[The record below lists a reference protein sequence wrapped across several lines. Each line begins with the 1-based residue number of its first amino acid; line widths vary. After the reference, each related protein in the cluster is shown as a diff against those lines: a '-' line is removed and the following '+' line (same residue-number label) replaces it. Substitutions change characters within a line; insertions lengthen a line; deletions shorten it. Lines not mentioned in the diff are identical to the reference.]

1 MKKSFTILVDPPY
14 PCKKRVSPQPQS
26 RRGSRF
32 IFPNHKKPPRTSTFA
47 AVCEMFRI
55 AAPAAHHIFPLMDPL
70 PPLAE
75 QLLGAEINKIP
86 HTLVCGILVREAGLE
101 PARPEWTLEPESSE
115 SANSTTRAFAV
126 FRLLRY
132 IITDPRACQA
142 DFSFLR
148 LFFAFFLP
156 RNAALPRAPLH
167 EPHISCREGTDNEP
181 VRSRIHA
188 HSVDLDEEISKIG
201 SLLAKTADFGRGTR
215 T

>member
-1 MKKSFTILVDPPY
+1 MNSCSASEKDVRLTCFAFKIVVLRIKNPPFSRQKIWRQNGGKNLV
-14 PCKKRVSPQPQS
+14 
-26 RRGSRF
+26 SRF
-32 IFPNHKKPPRTSTFA
+32 SNAEKTEFLIKKNSSNS
-47 AVCEMFRI
+47 E
-55 AAPAAHHIFPLMDPL
+55 
-70 PPLAE
+70 E
-75 QLLGAEINKIP
+75 SEE
-86 HTLVCGILVREAGLE
+86 LVREAGLE

-132 IITDPRACQA
+132 IITDPPACQA

>member
-1 MKKSFTILVDPPY
+1 MFS
-14 PCKKRVSPQPQS
+14 RVSY
-26 RRGSRF
+26 
-32 IFPNHKKPPRTSTFA
+32 
-47 AVCEMFRI
+47 V
-55 AAPAAHHIFPLMDPL
+55 
-70 PPLAE
+70 
-75 QLLGAEINKIP
+75 
-86 HTLVCGILVREAGLE
+86 VREAGLE

-132 IITDPRACQA
+132 IITDPPACQA

-188 HSVDLDEEISKIG
+188 HSVDLDEETSKIG

>member
-1 MKKSFTILVDPPY
+1 MFS
-14 PCKKRVSPQPQS
+14 RVSY
-26 RRGSRF
+26 
-32 IFPNHKKPPRTSTFA
+32 
-47 AVCEMFRI
+47 V
-55 AAPAAHHIFPLMDPL
+55 
-70 PPLAE
+70 
-75 QLLGAEINKIP
+75 
-86 HTLVCGILVREAGLE
+86 VREAGLE

-132 IITDPRACQA
+132 IITDPPACQA

-156 RNAALPRAPLH
+156 RNAALPRTPLH
-167 EPHISCREGTDNEP
+167 EPHISCREGTD
-181 VRSRIHA
+181 
-188 HSVDLDEEISKIG
+188 SVDLDEEISKIG

>member
-1 MKKSFTILVDPPY
+1 MNSCSASEKDVRLTCFAFKIVVLRIKNPPFSQQKIWRQNGGKNLV
-14 PCKKRVSPQPQS
+14 
-26 RRGSRF
+26 SRF
-32 IFPNHKKPPRTSTFA
+32 SNAEKTEFLIKKNSSNS
-47 AVCEMFRI
+47 EE
-55 AAPAAHHIFPLMDPL
+55 L
-70 PPLAE
+70 E
-75 QLLGAEINKIP
+75 E
-86 HTLVCGILVREAGLE
+86 LVREAGLE

-132 IITDPRACQA
+132 IITDPPACQA

>member
-1 MKKSFTILVDPPY
+1 MNSCSASEKDVRLTCFAFKIVVLRIKNPPFSRQKIWRQNGGKNLV
-14 PCKKRVSPQPQS
+14 
-26 RRGSRF
+26 SRF
-32 IFPNHKKPPRTSTFA
+32 SNAEKTEFLIKKNSSNS
-47 AVCEMFRI
+47 E
-55 AAPAAHHIFPLMDPL
+55 
-70 PPLAE
+70 E
-75 QLLGAEINKIP
+75 SEE
-86 HTLVCGILVREAGLE
+86 LVREAGLE

-132 IITDPRACQA
+132 IITDPPACQA

-148 LFFAFFLP
+148 LFFVFFLP
-156 RNAALPRAPLH
+156 WNAALPRTPLH
-167 EPHISCREGTDNEP
+167 EPHISCKEGTDNEP

>member
-1 MKKSFTILVDPPY
+1 MNSCSASEKDVRLTCFAFKIVVLRIKNPPFSRQKIWRQNGGKNLV
-14 PCKKRVSPQPQS
+14 
-26 RRGSRF
+26 SRF
-32 IFPNHKKPPRTSTFA
+32 SNAEKTEFLIKKNSSNS
-47 AVCEMFRI
+47 E
-55 AAPAAHHIFPLMDPL
+55 
-70 PPLAE
+70 E
-75 QLLGAEINKIP
+75 SEE
-86 HTLVCGILVREAGLE
+86 LVREAGLE

-132 IITDPRACQA
+132 IITDPPACQA

-156 RNAALPRAPLH
+156 RNAALPRTPLH

-215 T
+215 N

>member
-1 MKKSFTILVDPPY
+1 MFS
-14 PCKKRVSPQPQS
+14 RVSY
-26 RRGSRF
+26 
-32 IFPNHKKPPRTSTFA
+32 
-47 AVCEMFRI
+47 V
-55 AAPAAHHIFPLMDPL
+55 
-70 PPLAE
+70 
-75 QLLGAEINKIP
+75 
-86 HTLVCGILVREAGLE
+86 VREAGLE

-115 SANSTTRAFAV
+115 SANSTTRASAV

-132 IITDPRACQA
+132 IITDPPACQA

-156 RNAALPRAPLH
+156 RNAALPRTPLH
-167 EPHISCREGTDNEP
+167 RPHISCREEADNEP

-188 HSVDLDEEISKIG
+188 HSVDLDEEINKIG

>member
-1 MKKSFTILVDPPY
+1 MTCFAFKIVVLRIKNPPFSQQKIWRQNGGKNLV
-14 PCKKRVSPQPQS
+14 
-26 RRGSRF
+26 SRF
-32 IFPNHKKPPRTSTFA
+32 SNAEKTEFLIKKNSSNS
-47 AVCEMFRI
+47 E
-55 AAPAAHHIFPLMDPL
+55 
-70 PPLAE
+70 E
-75 QLLGAEINKIP
+75 SEE
-86 HTLVCGILVREAGLE
+86 LVREAGLE

-132 IITDPRACQA
+132 IITDPPACQA

-167 EPHISCREGTDNEP
+167 KPHISCREGTDNEP

-188 HSVDLDEEISKIG
+188 HSVDLNERINKIG

>member
-1 MKKSFTILVDPPY
+1 MRSIRTQRFERGEKSEKRKE
-14 PCKKRVSPQPQS
+14 KKRKK
-26 RRGSRF
+26 RRSSAKDRRF
-32 IFPNHKKPPRTSTFA
+32 
-47 AVCEMFRI
+47 
-55 AAPAAHHIFPLMDPL
+55 
-70 PPLAE
+70 
-75 QLLGAEINKIP
+75 
-86 HTLVCGILVREAGLE
+86 LVREAGLE

-115 SANSTTRAFAV
+115 SANSTTRASAV

-132 IITDPRACQA
+132 IITDPPACQA

>member
-1 MKKSFTILVDPPY
+1 MIFCYLLYAHSAQFASLFHVTFQQKSKTVY
-14 PCKKRVSPQPQS
+14 NSS
-26 RRGSRF
+26 YTRF
-32 IFPNHKKPPRTSTFA
+32 LSN
-47 AVCEMFRI
+47 
-55 AAPAAHHIFPLMDPL
+55 
-70 PPLAE
+70 
-75 QLLGAEINKIP
+75 
-86 HTLVCGILVREAGLE
+86 LVREAGLE

-132 IITDPRACQA
+132 IITDPPACQA

-156 RNAALPRAPLH
+156 RNAALPRTPLH
-167 EPHISCREGTDNEP
+167 EPNISCREGTDNEP

-188 HSVDLDEEISKIG
+188 HSADLDEEISTIG

>member
-1 MKKSFTILVDPPY
+1 
-14 PCKKRVSPQPQS
+14 
-26 RRGSRF
+26 
-32 IFPNHKKPPRTSTFA
+32 
-47 AVCEMFRI
+47 MFRI

-132 IITDPRACQA
+132 IITDPPACQA

-148 LFFAFFLP
+148 LFFVFFLP
-156 RNAALPRAPLH
+156 WNAALPRAPLH

-201 SLLAKTADFGRGTR
+201 SLLAKTADFVFSLHYR
-215 T
+215 

>member
-1 MKKSFTILVDPPY
+1 MSIRHTRAKNEYPRSLKAAGTLVLFSQTI
-14 PCKKRVSPQPQS
+14 KNRREHQRS
-26 RRGSRF
+26 RRCVKCSGSLHRQR
-32 IFPNHKKPPRTSTFA
+32 ITSSLLW
-47 AVCEMFRI
+47 I
-55 AAPAAHHIFPLMDPL
+55 LS

-115 SANSTTRAFAV
+115 SANSTTRAFSV

-132 IITDPRACQA
+132 IITDPPACQA
-142 DFSFLR
+142 DFSVLR

-156 RNAALPRAPLH
+156 RNAALPRTPLH

-188 HSVDLDEEISKIG
+188 HSVDLDERINKIG

>member
-1 MKKSFTILVDPPY
+1 MNSCSASEKDVRLTCFAFKIVVLRIKNPPFSQQKIWRQNGGKNLV
-14 PCKKRVSPQPQS
+14 
-26 RRGSRF
+26 SRF
-32 IFPNHKKPPRTSTFA
+32 SNAEKTEFLIKKNSSNS
-47 AVCEMFRI
+47 E
-55 AAPAAHHIFPLMDPL
+55 
-70 PPLAE
+70 E
-75 QLLGAEINKIP
+75 SEE
-86 HTLVCGILVREAGLE
+86 LVREAGLE

-132 IITDPRACQA
+132 IITDPPACQA

-156 RNAALPRAPLH
+156 RNAALPRTPLH

>member
-1 MKKSFTILVDPPY
+1 MNSCSASEKDVRLTCFAFKIVVLRIKNPPFSRQKIWRQNGGKNLV
-14 PCKKRVSPQPQS
+14 
-26 RRGSRF
+26 SRF
-32 IFPNHKKPPRTSTFA
+32 SNAEKTEFLIKKNSSNS
-47 AVCEMFRI
+47 E
-55 AAPAAHHIFPLMDPL
+55 
-70 PPLAE
+70 E
-75 QLLGAEINKIP
+75 SEE
-86 HTLVCGILVREAGLE
+86 LVREAGLE

-132 IITDPRACQA
+132 IITDPPACQA

-148 LFFAFFLP
+148 LFFVFFLP
-156 RNAALPRAPLH
+156 WNAVLPRTPLH
-167 EPHISCREGTDNEP
+167 EPHISCKEGTDNEP

>member
-1 MKKSFTILVDPPY
+1 MHDFKPFQDK
-14 PCKKRVSPQPQS
+14 KKRTDNRYIVSIIGP
-26 RRGSRF
+26 
-32 IFPNHKKPPRTSTFA
+32 
-47 AVCEMFRI
+47 VM
-55 AAPAAHHIFPLMDPL
+55 
-70 PPLAE
+70 
-75 QLLGAEINKIP
+75 
-86 HTLVCGILVREAGLE
+86 VREAGLE

-132 IITDPRACQA
+132 IITDLPACQA

-148 LFFAFFLP
+148 LFFVFFLP
-156 RNAALPRAPLH
+156 WNAALPRAPPH
-167 EPHISCREGTDNEP
+167 GPHISCREEADNES
-181 VRSRIHA
+181 VISRIHA

>member
-1 MKKSFTILVDPPY
+1 M
-14 PCKKRVSPQPQS
+14 
-26 RRGSRF
+26 
-32 IFPNHKKPPRTSTFA
+32 
-47 AVCEMFRI
+47 
-55 AAPAAHHIFPLMDPL
+55 
-70 PPLAE
+70 
-75 QLLGAEINKIP
+75 
-86 HTLVCGILVREAGLE
+86 VREAGLE

-115 SANSTTRAFAV
+115 SANSTTRASAV

-132 IITDPRACQA
+132 IITDPPACQA

-201 SLLAKTADFGRGTR
+201 SLLARTADFGRGTR